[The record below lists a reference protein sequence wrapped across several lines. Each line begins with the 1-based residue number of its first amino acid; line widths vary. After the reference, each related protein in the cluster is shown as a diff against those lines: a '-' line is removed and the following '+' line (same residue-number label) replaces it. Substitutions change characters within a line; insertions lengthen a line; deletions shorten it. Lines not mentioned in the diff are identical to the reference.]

1 MSALDDLLAEVR
13 IEAEVAVRTEYEN
26 EVTRLRAHVAELVKE
41 VQHLE
46 AITDD
51 MDAQRI
57 ELEVKLDWL
66 LSSLRGILDNA

>member
-26 EVTRLRAHVAELVKE
+26 EVTRLRTLAAELEKE

-46 AITDD
+46 AIVDD
-51 MDAQRI
+51 MDGRYNDLHA
-57 ELEVKLDWL
+57 KLADFE
-66 LSSLRGILDNA
+66 SLVRTALDVL